1 MKETVETLILKDEEA
16 IRDYAKLAD
25 PGSVKELLA
34 ELWDNI
40 RAAKFCGGQP
50 RSQASNDGVMLA
62 RLGLSVAETSDDEH
76 LKAEAWS
83 MMAYTLNANEDYTEC
98 LAFYGKCIESFERIG
113 EHARAAR
120 TRLGFMTALS
130 MVGKHDEAV
139 RIGLIA
145 DEWFQQNRDALR

>member
-1 MKETVETLILKDEEA
+1 MKETVETLILKDDEA
-16 IRDYAKLAD
+16 IRNYARFAN
-25 PGSVKELLA
+25 PASVKALLD

-50 RSQASNDGVMLA
+50 RSQASTDGVMLA
-62 RLGLSVAETSDDEH
+62 RLGLSVADCSDDEH

-113 EHARAAR
+113 EDARAA
-120 TRLGFMTALS
+120 
-130 MVGKHDEAV
+130 
-139 RIGLIA
+139 
-145 DEWFQQNRDALR
+145 